1 MTKEEMRALHEKHM
15 ARIKEN
21 GLPCRP
27 ISEADRKRFEEL
39 KAQYREALK

>member
-27 ISEADRKRFEEL
+27 ISEADRNASKNSKPNTGR
-39 KAQYREALK
+39 R